1 MTGGVGYTLLIGKVP
16 APQPLV
22 DAVEL
27 IEVDASLELASAL
40 RVRFGITQTE
50 IGDWSV
56 LETDL
61 FRPLL
66 PLDLRIQTGIL
77 PPLAVINGFV
87 SGARV
92 VYADEPGQSALEV
105 TAMDATAV
113 MNLEEKVM
121 PWPCMPDSAIAAAIF
136 AQYALVPQVQPTPPT
151 LVEPEGTITQRGSDI
166 RFLRRLAARNGFD
179 CYVQPEP
186 LTGLDFGYFRPS
198 RALGVPDA
206 VLNVSM
212 GVQTNVSSFGVRYDM
227 LKPTTVLAAGVDVAT
242 KAPQPALAPV
252 STELPLGLEPTLT
265 RVLPPPIARPAD
277 TGLFRTGELQ
287 VAAQAI
293 ADRSSW
299 ALVAEGEVGSDVS
312 VLHPGGFVNVRGAG
326 RVYNGSYLVT
336 RVRHSIAR
344 DRYTQ
349 RFEAR
354 RNAVEMTGA
363 ELYVEL

>member
-1 MTGGVGYTLLIGKVP
+1 MPAVGFTLLVGKAP

-66 PLDLRIQTGIL
+66 PLDLRIQTGL
-77 PPLAVINGFV
+77 MPPLAVINGFV
-87 SGARV
+87 SGERA
-92 VYADEPGQSALEV
+92 VYADEPGRSALEV
-105 TAMDATAV
+105 TALDATAL
-113 MNLEEKVM
+113 MNLQEKVM

-136 AQYALVPQVQPTPPT
+136 AQYALVAHVQPTPPT
-151 LVEPEGTITQRGSDI
+151 LVEPEGTVTQRGSDI
-166 RFLRRLAARNGFD
+166 RFLRHLAARNGFD

-186 LTGLDFGYFRPS
+186 LTGLDFAYFQPS
-198 RALGVPDA
+198 QALGVPDA
-206 VLNVSM
+206 VLNVNM
-212 GVQTNVSSFGVRYDM
+212 GVQTNVRAFGVRYDM

-252 STELPLGLEPTLT
+252 STELPLGVEPTLM
-265 RVLPPPIARPAD
+265 RVLPPPITRPAD

-287 VAAQAI
+287 SAAQAV

-299 ALVAEGEVGSDVS
+299 ALVAEGEIGADVA
-312 VLHPGGFVNVRGAG
+312 VLRPGGFVNVRGAG

-336 RVRHSIAR
+336 RVRHTITR

-354 RNAVEMTGA
+354 RNAVGMTGA
-363 ELYVEL
+363 ELYLEL

>member
-1 MTGGVGYTLLIGKVP
+1 VTGGVGYTLLIGKVP

-77 PPLAVINGFV
+77 PPLAVINAFV
-87 SGARV
+87 SGAHV

-113 MNLEEKVM
+113 MNLQEKVM

-136 AQYALVPQVQPTPPT
+136 GQYALVPKVQPTPPT

-186 LTGLDFGYFRPS
+186 LTGLDFGYFQPS
-198 RALGVPDA
+198 HAIGVPDA
-206 VLNVSM
+206 VLNVNM
-212 GVQTNVSSFGVRYDM
+212 GVQTNVRSFGVRYDM

-299 ALVAEGEVGSDVS
+299 ALVAEGEVGSDVA

-363 ELYVEL
+363 ELYMEL